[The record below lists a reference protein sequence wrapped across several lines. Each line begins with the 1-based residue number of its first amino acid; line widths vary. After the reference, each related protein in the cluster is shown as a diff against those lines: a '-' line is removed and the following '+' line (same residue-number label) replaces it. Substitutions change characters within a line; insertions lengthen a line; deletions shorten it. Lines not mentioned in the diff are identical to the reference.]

1 MNLREY
7 ANKSGTVPEEKPKG
21 FDGMGKLMQEQQQA
35 EINRAKVTER
45 LKAFDRARVNA
56 GDLKTKILKGC
67 KGAKNPFFIILD
79 AAECIGLLTDDP
91 KVYAEQIKKFII
103 EEYAQK
109 QKNVQAMEVEAEILT
124 SELDRLQQNKDGTNP
139 NVAKLIEAKKERLK
153 EILILQEK

>member
-7 ANKSGTVPEEKPKG
+7 VNQSGTAPEEKANG
-21 FDGMGKLMQEQQQA
+21 FDGMGRLMQEQQQA
-35 EINRAKVTER
+35 KYDRDRVAER

-56 GDLKTKILKGC
+56 SDLKTKILKGC

-109 QKNVQAMEVEAEILT
+109 QKNVQAMEVETAVLRE
-124 SELDRLQQNKDGTNP
+124 ELERLMKNPDTKNP
-139 NVAKLIEAKKERLK
+139 NVTKLIESKKERLN
-153 EILILQEK
+153 EIISLQEK

>member
-7 ANKSGTVPEEKPKG
+7 ANQIGTAPEEKPKG

-35 EINRAKVTER
+35 KNDRERVAER

-109 QKNVQAMEVEAEILT
+109 QKNVQAMEVETAVLRE
-124 SELDRLQQNKDGTNP
+124 ELERLMKNPDTKNP
-139 NVAKLIEAKKERLK
+139 NVEKLIESKKERLN
-153 EILILQEK
+153 EIISLQEK

>member
-7 ANKSGTVPEEKPKG
+7 ANQSGTVPEEKPKG

-35 EINRAKVTER
+35 KYDRDRVTER

-67 KGAKNPFFIILD
+67 KGAKNPFFVILD

-109 QKNVQAMEVEAEILT
+109 QKNVQAMEVETAVLRE
-124 SELDRLQQNKDGTNP
+124 ELERLMKNPDTKNP
-139 NVAKLIEAKKERLK
+139 NVAKLIESKKERLN
-153 EILILQEK
+153 EIISLQEK

>member
-7 ANKSGTVPEEKPKG
+7 ANQSGTAPEEKPKC

-35 EINRAKVTER
+35 EINRAKVAER

-91 KVYAEQIKKFII
+91 KAYAEQIKKFII

-124 SELDRLQQNKDGTNP
+124 AELDRLQQNANGTNP
-139 NVAKLIEAKKERLK
+139 NVAKLIESKKERLE